1 MSNVV
6 SFFGNQ
12 EASIFGDYGP
22 ADFDIATE
30 PLFYSLSKDK
40 IHPVRQASKNV
51 VYRTDTGA
59 ELGIHGSK
67 YQAVAPKKLIDA
79 QRAIILRSNL
89 NTDDIREEIQTSHD
103 GSRTFVKYTLPNH
116 TYRTPD
122 GDNASLVL
130 LGITSFDSS
139 WPFMMSVAAH
149 QFACLNLQVFSR
161 GEITVFKARHT
172 KNLDVDHG
180 SRLIVKALD
189 FFQAEQETWHT
200 WSKTNVTEQEA
211 KFIFSEAAGCVSQV
225 KTLIEDG
232 ASWSDIFESLSRS
245 NSSLSYLAR
254 QWPEYRD
261 RLGKNR
267 WAVYNTLTD
276 WSTHAPAARKASEIN
291 IASVRHKRQEQV
303 RKTLNSNIWLAKTA

>member
-1 MSNVV
+1 
-6 SFFGNQ
+6 
-12 EASIFGDYGP
+12 
-22 ADFDIATE
+22 
-30 PLFYSLSKDK
+30 
-40 IHPVRQASKNV
+40 
-51 VYRTDTGA
+51 
-59 ELGIHGSK
+59 
-67 YQAVAPKKLIDA
+67 
-79 QRAIILRSNL
+79 
-89 NTDDIREEIQTSHD
+89 
-103 GSRTFVKYTLPNH
+103 
-116 TYRTPD
+116 
-122 GDNASLVL
+122 
-130 LGITSFDSS
+130 
-139 WPFMMSVAAH
+139 
-149 QFACLNLQVFSR
+149 
-161 GEITVFKARHT
+161 
-172 KNLDVDHG
+172 
-180 SRLIVKALD
+180 LD